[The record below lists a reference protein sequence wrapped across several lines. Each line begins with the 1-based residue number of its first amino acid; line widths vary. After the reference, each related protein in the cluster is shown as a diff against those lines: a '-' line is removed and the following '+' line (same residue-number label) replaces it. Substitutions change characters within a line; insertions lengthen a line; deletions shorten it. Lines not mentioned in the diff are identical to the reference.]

1 MSDRDRQNKHDRN
14 NNISSSMYS
23 RVNVG
28 NDLNNSKNG
37 TRQTDIAGSMNN
49 PDEKFTNTR
58 SNSRSFLY
66 TVLFFLL
73 GVGFSF
79 IYMYLSV
86 WLFNDYLTSPESKEL
101 LPTIASLTIPFVLG
115 FLSVKGLLTLLAKF
129 TKISL

>member
-49 PDEKFTNTR
+49 PDEKSTNTR

-66 TVLFFLL
+66 IVLFFLL

-115 FLSVKGLLTLLAKF
+115 FLSAKGLLALLTKF
-129 TKISL
+129 FKISF